1 MDNQNNDIMTL
12 RDLQEIKSTLKSFS
26 ENAITQLQLLREAM
40 SQSVSQ
46 KATISKNVDE
56 IEYLLKSFKRNLED
70 YERKLTDIMESVDNL
85 ENKIIDRN
93 NQEALAVSIDILK
106 KSLSEISNIVKGYDI
121 THAYSKEERKT
132 LDDKLIDIEKSIN
145 GFSQELKNIRDVKKN
160 LSWWVDWIY
169 KVLLTIGVIYG
180 LFNLQ

>member
-1 MDNQNNDIMTL
+1 MDNQNNDIMTI
-12 RDLQEIKSTLKSFS
+12 RDLQEIKGTLKSFS

-70 YERKLTDIMESVDNL
+70 YDEKLTDIMESVDNL

-93 NQEALAVSIDILK
+93 NQEALTVSIDILK
-106 KSLSEISNIVKGYDI
+106 KSLAEINIIVKEFSSTYV
-121 THAYSKEERKT
+121 YSKEERKI
-132 LDDKLIDIEKSIN
+132 LDDRLLEIEKSIN
-145 GFSQELKNIRDVKKN
+145 GFSSELKNIRDVKKN

-169 KVLLTIGVIYG
+169 KLLLTFGIIYG
-180 LFNLQ
+180 FFWA

>member
-12 RDLQEIKSTLKSFS
+12 RDLQEIKGTLKAFS

-70 YERKLTDIMESVDNL
+70 YDEKLIDIMESVNNL

-93 NQEALAVSIDILK
+93 NQEALTVSIDILK
-106 KSLSEISNIVKGYDI
+106 KSLAEINIIVKEFSSTYV
-121 THAYSKEERKT
+121 YSKEERKI
-132 LDDKLIDIEKSIN
+132 LDDRLLEIEKSIN
-145 GFSQELKNIRDVKKN
+145 GFSNELKNIRDVKKN
-160 LSWWVDWIY
+160 LAWWVDWIY
-169 KVLLTIGVIYG
+169 KLLLTFGIIYG
-180 LFNLQ
+180 FFWA